1 MYHPT
6 RHITADRQIELWGA
20 FLQAY
25 TTTSTRPAVDVFL
38 RALIGE
44 PRLKEATPG

>member
-1 MYHPT
+1 MHHSP
-6 RHITADRQIELWGA
+6 RAITPERQLELWGA

-25 TTTSTRPAVDVFL
+25 TTTSARTTVDAFL

-44 PRLKEATPG
+44 PRLKEASPG